1 MALTL
6 CSIYTHFNTCK
17 KKSCRKTLWEKMKL
31 LRWALSPFST
41 IFSMQ
46 SVSQNPLIA
55 KVQLSS
61 AASLNLGLSQNGVL
75 GNGLNK
81 VYMTKSYQNAT
92 ESVKEDQM
100 ACTQADLPLHS
111 MQNIAMV
118 KNSKTIGTINI
129 IPALSF
135 VPRMLP
141 ALSKFQFF
149 YHIYFIV
156 CKCFQFG

>member
-1 MALTL
+1 
-6 CSIYTHFNTCK
+6 
-17 KKSCRKTLWEKMKL
+17 
-31 LRWALSPFST
+31 
-41 IFSMQ
+41 MQ

-118 KNSKTIGTINI
+118 KNSTTIGTINI